1 MVRGVF
7 QGGVVAGVAV
17 VAVVAGVAGVAG
29 VVGVVAG
36 VVAALHKFLLHKCQP
51 KRNPHPKLS
60 GRKGLT
66 TSARISTHFCAHIS
80 SHLVRAYQQEADTFY
95 ALSLLEETGLCVVPG
110 NGFGQKEGTYHIRLT
125 SVPCSPLPLTHKL
138 TLDFPWSPHTFPGLR
153 TLSLSLSLSLT
164 HTHTHTHMASCCQA

>member
-7 QGGVVAGVAV
+7 QGGVVAGVAG

-66 TSARISTHFCAHIS
+66 TSARISTH
-80 SHLVRAYQQEADTFY
+80 LLRAY
-95 ALSLLEETGLCVVPG
+95 
-110 NGFGQKEGTYHIRLT
+110 ILT
-125 SVPCSPLPLTHKL
+125 SCARISTGSRHFLRAVAPGGDGVVRGAGQRLWAEGRNLSYPPHVRPLLPSS
-138 TLDFPWSPHTFPGLR
+138 LDTQ
-153 TLSLSLSLSLT
+153 T
-164 HTHTHTHMASCCQA
+164 HT